1 MTRNEFATKITNIF
15 SSIDNTLHNLQYTP
29 PRTIDPY
36 RLKNFVVS
44 LEKMSEN
51 LATIN
56 KYNIYSN
63 PQAYSTEEKNEV
75 INIINSIDKYLSI
88 SDGDSISEEALKQLR
103 RIGEE
108 TIKYARIAHLISSF
122 ETQERLSNSIE
133 NKLNEELQKIQ
144 DIKNEIEANV
154 ASVKSMLKSSA
165 NANEKIIELTN
176 NLKDENQ
183 TAAFHSAQIE
193 SISNKSKSL
202 FSNIES
208 IHETLNNADISLKSI
223 SSKYNLNYEEIK
235 NLADTSKAKIQSI
248 LDKADEVSQLKRTI
262 SAELSASHDLLAKAK
277 SALNLSGTYRLSR
290 HFKSAYELANKNK
303 MIWAIITII
312 SSFIC
317 MLFIGYVLYEM
328 HMIGSVPQN
337 TQNTHIILLFV
348 ARLSM
353 IPILLGFFAF
363 SAMQYVKQNNIS
375 EDYAHKKLLSETLI
389 SFKQEIERNGS
400 DKASVF
406 MDSILKYL
414 LNSPLSTS
422 DRKSHQLETNKI
434 NDLISTT
441 TKINKEILD
450 LVIPKKESEKD
461 KKE

>member
-1 MTRNEFATKITNIF
+1 
-15 SSIDNTLHNLQYTP
+15 
-29 PRTIDPY
+29 
-36 RLKNFVVS
+36 
-44 LEKMSEN
+44 
-51 LATIN
+51 
-56 KYNIYSN
+56 
-63 PQAYSTEEKNEV
+63 
-75 INIINSIDKYLSI
+75 
-88 SDGDSISEEALKQLR
+88 
-103 RIGEE
+103 
-108 TIKYARIAHLISSF
+108 
-122 ETQERLSNSIE
+122 
-133 NKLNEELQKIQ
+133 
-144 DIKNEIEANV
+144 
-154 ASVKSMLKSSA
+154 
-165 NANEKIIELTN
+165 
-176 NLKDENQ
+176 
-183 TAAFHSAQIE
+183 
-193 SISNKSKSL
+193 
-202 FSNIES
+202 
-208 IHETLNNADISLKSI
+208 
-223 SSKYNLNYEEIK
+223 
-235 NLADTSKAKIQSI
+235 
-248 LDKADEVSQLKRTI
+248 LDKADEVTQLKRTI
-262 SAELSASHDLLAKAK
+262 SVELSASHDLLAKAK

-303 MIWAIITII
+303 MIWATITII

-328 HMIGSVPQN
+328 HIIGSVPQN
-337 TQNTHIILLFV
+337 TQNTHLILLFV

-422 DRKSHQLETNKI
+422 DKKSHQLETNKI

-441 TKINKEILD
+441 TQINKEILD
-450 LVIPKKESEKD
+450 LVIPKKESEKE